1 MKPLQGQKAL
11 VAGGDSG
18 IGAALVSA
26 FAKAGAVVGINYR
39 GPADEAET
47 LADEIRKVG
56 GEALIL
62 KADVSREAE
71 VRKMFKAFAGE
82 FGRLDILVAN
92 AALQRDAPVTQMT
105 LEQRRTVLYT
115 NLTGAFLCAREA
127 VKLSLAQDRTYIDAS
142 VNWLVGGIRG

>member
-26 FAKAGAVVGINYR
+26 
-39 GPADEAET
+39 
-47 LADEIRKVG
+47 L
-56 GEALIL
+56 
-62 KADVSREAE
+62 
-71 VRKMFKAFAGE
+71 
-82 FGRLDILVAN
+82 
-92 AALQRDAPVTQMT
+92 T

-127 VKLSLAQDRTYIDAS
+127 VKLFLAQDRTYIDAS
-142 VNWLVGGIRG
+142 VNSSSEWP